1 MGSARAQTASS
12 MNPSIVGASST
23 NVARPTRPVFCPETI
38 EAEKSIATDTTHVK
52 RIVWGML
59 IESSFDE
66 TGALDVGVFDLG
78 YDTKELFGVRADNIF
93 LIKMNYWLNF

>member
-1 MGSARAQTASS
+1 M
-12 MNPSIVGASST
+12 
-23 NVARPTRPVFCPETI
+23 
-38 EAEKSIATDTTHVK
+38 K